1 MKKLLLLVFLIAF
14 SNGFC
19 QVTEDYM
26 ESSLIKLNQK
36 TPEFSFKTKDDKTIS
51 LSDYKGKVILIN
63 FFATWCA
70 PCMQEMP
77 YLQSDIWNK
86 LKDNPNFMVLSFGR
100 DHSTEEVSKFIAAK
114 KFTFPIYADKGKPI
128 YNLFATKYIPRNYL
142 IDQNGTVVYAS
153 SGFSMEEFELLKS
166 KINTLLNNKKN

>member
-1 MKKLLLLVFLIAF
+1 MLTLILLQF

-19 QVTEDYM
+19 QVIEDYM
-26 ESSLIKLNQK
+26 ESSLVKLNQK
-36 TPEFSFKTKDDKTIS
+36 TPEFSFKTKENKTIS

-63 FFATWCA
+63 FFATWCG
-70 PCMQEMP
+70 PCLQEMP
-77 YLQSDIWNK
+77 YLQSGIWDK
-86 LKDNPNFMVLSFGR
+86 LKDNPNFIVLSFGR
-100 DHSTEEVSKFIAAK
+100 DHSIEEVTKFITAK
-114 KFTFPIYADKGKPI
+114 KFTFPIYADKGKSI
-128 YNLFATKYIPRNYL
+128 YKLFATKYIPRNYL